1 MAVVL
6 IRQTRWMALGVAV
19 LSASSRGDEMP
30 PPMPIGMAIPST
42 PTWEQVLDNSVDLTQ
57 APGAPPA
64 GAATPPAAPSLGPG
78 VNAATNPNNPFL
90 SLGPTP
96 TAPAGAQA
104 PATPQ
109 RAGILQMI
117 GDASPL

>member
-57 APGAPPA
+57 SPPLLSI
-64 GAATPPAAPSLGPG
+64 GGQTYTVSQIQSI
-78 VNAATNPNNPFL
+78 VN
-90 SLGPTP
+90 
-96 TAPAGAQA
+96 
-104 PATPQ
+104 
-109 RAGILQMI
+109 
-117 GDASPL
+117 